1 MHILNYLLSYINN
14 TFLNSLSDNFAWAK
28 NPLMRRLPGLP
39 SKLKVTII
47 YGEDSWISPKL
58 TDTELETEGY
68 STNISIVT
76 IQEATH
82 HVYADQFEK
91 FNEILIKLVENDS
104 QR

>member
-1 MHILNYLLSYINN
+1 
-14 TFLNSLSDNFAWAK
+14 
-28 NPLMRRLPGLP
+28 MRRLPGLP

>member
-1 MHILNYLLSYINN
+1 
-14 TFLNSLSDNFAWAK
+14 
-28 NPLMRRLPGLP
+28 MRRLPGLP

-58 TDTELETEGY
+58 TDTDLETEGC

>member
-1 MHILNYLLSYINN
+1 
-14 TFLNSLSDNFAWAK
+14 
-28 NPLMRRLPGLP
+28 MRRLPGLP

-68 STNISIVT
+68 SANISIVT

>member
-1 MHILNYLLSYINN
+1 M
-14 TFLNSLSDNFAWAK
+14 
-28 NPLMRRLPGLP
+28 
-39 SKLKVTII
+39 KVTII

-58 TDTELETEGY
+58 TDTELKTEGC